1 MRYYIERINTW
12 GPANAK
18 CAELHREMK
27 KYAGCLV
34 ADDLS
39 KDALVEEVRQTVE
52 RLNAAYPRTK
62 KLVVRVMYG
71 SVLCYPE
78 QRTSDSDGVFSFSL
92 AKVVREYRFA
102 EGAGVLES
110 GIITEWKGGEE

>member
-1 MRYYIERINTW
+1 MKYYIERINTW

-34 ADDLS
+34 AYDVA
-39 KDALVEEVRQTVE
+39 KDALIEEVRQTVE

-62 KLVVRVMYG
+62 KLVVRTHMD
-71 SVLCYPE
+71 SVLCHPE
-78 QRTSDSDGVFSFSL
+78 LRTSDSDGVFSFAL

-102 EGAGVLES
+102 EGAGHGVLEL
-110 GIITEWKGGEE
+110 GTGDLKELN

>member
-34 ADDLS
+34 ADELS

-62 KLVVRVMYG
+62 KLVVREMYG
-71 SVLCYPE
+71 SVMCYPE
-78 QRTSDSDGVFSFSL
+78 QRTSDSDVVFSFTL
-92 AKVVREYRFA
+92 ARVERVYRFA
-102 EGAGVLES
+102 DCAGVLES
-110 GIITEWKGGEE
+110 GMITEWKGGEE